1 VLNRILEPEVMDTA
15 EEAQDYDAMDH
26 AAVNA
31 AFCDDLFS
39 LVSGGAIGPRV
50 LDVGTG
56 TALIP
61 VALCQRTTTVQI
73 VAIDLAKHMLR
84 HAGENVRRAGF
95 QDRIM
100 LEMVDA
106 KSMPYPSGSFGTV
119 VSNSIVHHIPGPG
132 TVFAEMHRVAA
143 KGGFVFVRDL
153 ARPDSVAE
161 IERLVGLY
169 AGTPPSDPARR
180 KGYEHQRDLL
190 GSSLHAALTVAEVT
204 EFAREAGMEGATIR
218 MTSDR
223 HWTLSFR
230 KS

>member
-1 VLNRILEPEVMDTA
+1 MDTA

-26 AAVNA
+26 EAVNA
-31 AFCDDLFS
+31 TFCDDLFS
-39 LVSGGAIGPRV
+39 LISGGTIGPRV

-61 VALCQRTTTVQI
+61 VALCRRTTTVQI
-73 VAIDLAKHMLR
+73 VAIDLAKHMLL
-84 HAGENVRRAGF
+84 HAGENVLRAGF

-106 KSMPYPSGSFGTV
+106 KKMPYPSGSFGTV
-119 VSNSIVHHIPGPG
+119 VSNSIVHHIPEPG
-132 TVFAEMHRVAA
+132 TVIAEMHRVTA
-143 KGGFVFVRDL
+143 KGGLVFVRDL
-153 ARPDSVAE
+153 VRPDSEAE
-161 IERLVGLY
+161 VERLVGLY
-169 AGTPPSDPARR
+169 AGAPPVDPARV
-180 KGYEHQRDLL
+180 KGYERQRDLL
-190 GSSLHAALTVAEVT
+190 RCSLRAALTVGEVT
-204 EFAREAGMEGATIR
+204 EFARAAGMVGATIR